1 MIETSFGW
9 PLGLP
14 LAWAQVRKLA
24 DSRRGRCILCSSSS
38 KISIRPISEV
48 GISPAR
54 YGRGWGSGSPR
65 RRRHHVR
72 HCGGG
77 GRSHASAGRPMT
89 VSPYATPPAMLSSD
103 SRSARGSVNLRTGAN
118 PKLNA
123 AVRMGRAAV
132 RARMKGRACQ
142 GLGRRGYAHRSSTTD
157 LERESKS
164 AFLPK
169 KNCNRQ
175 QTTTRTPAP
184 PLIRNASAKRSRPGP
199 GSPRS
204 RPGRKCLR
212 SCNKWTILRR
222 PRP

>member
-1 MIETSFGW
+1 MVRTEARPYTGLSHAQHSTNLLYITWTRTQANAKSVFSGRALRLQVMIETSFGW

-142 GLGRRGYAHRSSTTD
+142 GLPRAAGLMLTAGR
-157 LERESKS
+157 E
-164 AFLPK
+164 
-169 KNCNRQ
+169 
-175 QTTTRTPAP
+175 
-184 PLIRNASAKRSRPGP
+184 KR
-199 GSPRS
+199 
-204 RPGRKCLR
+204 
-212 SCNKWTILRR
+212 
-222 PRP
+222 